1 MGAWSRENLACC
13 WRQLA
18 ISGRFAP
25 SLVMVAKMLFRSLGS
40 AFVAGFSAF
49 AIAPRAEAQSVVSGT
64 VREDS
69 TGRALPGVEIQIEG
83 AKQRALTD
91 SAGRYALE
99 IATGNRVVSFRL
111 PGYQPLRMRV
121 IVKRDSV
128 NADATLVRAFATQ
141 LEAVRVNAP
150 QRTMGIGRDGFAER
164 RAMGF
169 GKFVDSTVLRKKEG
183 SRLSDVLRELTGV
196 RMLEWRDPNS
206 SVAEMRAIS
215 PIREPPQAYTMSS
228 GAPYPQRPPCWVSVF
243 FNGAPVYRSDVSRG
257 SGRPP
262 DLARDFTVSS
272 LESIEY
278 YKGASD
284 TPQQFG
290 GANADCGALVLW
302 SRR

>member
-1 MGAWSRENLACC
+1 
-13 WRQLA
+13 
-18 ISGRFAP
+18 
-25 SLVMVAKMLFRSLGS
+25 MLIRSLHS
-40 AFVAGFSAF
+40 AFVAGFFVLGVGA
-49 AIAPRAEAQSVVSGT
+49 RVEAQSIVSGI
-64 VREDS
+64 VHEDS
-69 TGRALPGVEIQIEG
+69 TGRPLSGVEIQVEG

-99 IATGNRVVSFRL
+99 ISTGNRVLSFRL
-111 PGYQPLRMRV
+111 PGYQPLRLRV

-128 NADATLVRAFATQ
+128 TADATLVRTFATQ
-141 LEAVRVNAP
+141 LEAVQVNAP
-150 QRTMGIGRDGFAER
+150 QRTMGMGRDGFAER

-215 PIREPPQAYTMSS
+215 PIREPPQAYTMAN

-257 SGRPP
+257 NGRPP

-290 GANADCGALVLW
+290 GANADCGALILW